1 MTFEAVDRYVAPT
14 QLRQALALLAQPGG
28 ATVLAGG
35 TDLMP
40 QAQAGRLK
48 PARTLLNIRRIA
60 ELDGVRLDE
69 GSERN
74 PAHGPA
80 PALVL
85 GALVTMTRLRRDPLV
100 RAHAPLL
107 AEAAEHFASE
117 QIRNTA
123 TLGGN
128 LCNASPAGDT
138 LTPLLALDAEV
149 ELVRLADD
157 GTVLA
162 RRLPIGAFF
171 TGPGRAARGADELLG
186 AVRVPVAAPGA
197 VIRIAVGTGTGTGT
211 VWRFHKGG
219 TRPALDISP
228 IAIAL
233 VAARGADGLLGG
245 VRIALGAVAPTPM
258 RAQRAEAL
266 LEGRRLDA
274 GLAAAA
280 AEAAAAECRPIDDVR
295 ASAWY
300 RRELVRNM
308 LQRMLDDVAQA

>member
-1 MTFEAVDRYVAPT
+1 VTAFESIDRYVAPT

-40 QAQAGRLK
+40 QASAGRVK

-60 ELDGVRLDE
+60 ELDGLRMDGGE
-69 GSERN
+69 GGEG
-74 PAHGPA
+74 AA

-85 GALVTMTRLRRDPLV
+85 GALITMTRLRRDPLV
-100 RAHAPLL
+100 HAHAPLL
-107 AEAAEHFASE
+107 ADAAEHFASD
-117 QIRNTA
+117 QIRNAA

-149 ELVRLADD
+149 ELARLAD
-157 GTVLA
+157 GGAVLT
-162 RRLPIGAFF
+162 RRLPIEAFF
-171 TGPGRAARGADELLG
+171 TGPGRSARGSDELLA
-186 AVRVPVAAPGA
+186 AVRVPLAAPRA
-197 VIRIAVGTGTGTGT
+197 VQ
-211 VWRFHKGG
+211 RFHKGG
-219 TRPALDISP
+219 TRPGLDISP
-228 IAIAL
+228 ISIAMTA
-233 VAARGADGLLGG
+233 VRGEGG
-245 VRIALGAVAPTPM
+245 VPNGVLNSVRIALGAVAPTPM
-258 RAQRAEAL
+258 RARKAEAL
-266 LEGRRLDA
+266 LEGELLDA
-274 GLAAAA
+274 PRIAAA
-280 AEAAAAECRPIDDVR
+280 AEGAAAECRPIDDVR